1 MKMLFKNITR
11 LFVVCVVLTLMV
23 TGCKTQ
29 RDITRSQDLFLLYD
43 MYPAKESMAPI
54 EKGFRT
60 MVKKKDKETVYKQG
74 FCAEYAVALAV
85 MEKYADAFEWF
96 NKEIKDYPMSDTYIS
111 SLKKEMIPDST
122 LQVLEN
128 TLQQKLEKERKQQ
141 EAKRA
146 KEEARLESQRK
157 KAEAAAAREAQKLEK
172 KRQLEAKK
180 MANDS
185 IRLEKERKLK
195 EKEQAKKEAE
205 RIEKERIK
213 AEQKAAKAAEKA
225 KKEAEKKAEREEEAK
240 IKAELEAEKKAEKD
254 EIAKIKAEIKA
265 EKKAEKEERKREKER
280 EKAEKQREKEELK
293 AEKKEEQELEN
304 ENE

>member
-1 MKMLFKNITR
+1 MKILLKNIMI
-11 LFVVCVVLTLMV
+11 LCVVAVVFALPMS
-23 TGCKTQ
+23 GCKTQ
-29 RDITRSQDLFLLYD
+29 RNITQSPDLFLLYD

-60 MVKKKDKETVYKQG
+60 MVKKNAKEIVYEQG

-96 NKEIKDYPMSDTYIS
+96 NKEVSDYPLSENYIV
-111 SLKKEMIPDST
+111 SLKKEMIPLST
-122 LQVLEN
+122 LQTLEDA
-128 TLQQKLEKERKQQ
+128 LQQKLEKERKLE

-146 KEEARLESQRK
+146 KEEARLENQRK
-157 KAEAAAAREAQKLEK
+157 RDEQAAAREAQKLEK

-205 RIEKERIK
+205 RLEKER
-213 AEQKAAKAAEKA
+213 
-225 KKEAEKKAEREEEAK
+225 
-240 IKAELEAEKKAEKD
+240 
-254 EIAKIKAEIKA
+254 IKA
-265 EKKAEKEERKREKER
+265 EKKAEKEERKREKAELEAEKKAEKAEIEAEKRAEKEERKR
-280 EKAEKQREKEELK
+280 EKAELG
-293 AEKKEEQELEN
+293 AEKKAEQNAEKEGEN
-304 ENE
+304 

>member
-1 MKMLFKNITR
+1 MKVLLKNIMI
-11 LFVVCVVLTLMV
+11 LCVVAVVFALPMS
-23 TGCKTQ
+23 GCKTQ
-29 RDITRSQDLFLLYD
+29 RNITQSPDLFLLYD

-60 MVKKKDKETVYKQG
+60 MVKKNAKETVYEQG

-96 NKEIKDYPMSDTYIS
+96 NKEVSDYPLSENYIV
-111 SLKKEMIPDST
+111 SLKKEMIPLST
-122 LQVLEN
+122 LQTLEDA
-128 TLQQKLEKERKQQ
+128 LQQKLEKERKLE

-146 KEEARLESQRK
+146 KEEARLENQRK
-157 KAEAAAAREAQKLEK
+157 RDEQAAAREAQKLEK

-205 RIEKERIK
+205 RMEKER
-213 AEQKAAKAAEKA
+213 
-225 KKEAEKKAEREEEAK
+225 
-240 IKAELEAEKKAEKD
+240 
-254 EIAKIKAEIKA
+254 IKA
-265 EKKAEKEERKREKER
+265 EKKAEKEERKREKAELEAEKKA
-280 EKAEKQREKEELK
+280 EKAEIEAEKRAEKEERKREKDELEAEK
-293 AEKKEEQELEN
+293 KAEKAEIEAEKRVEKDEQEAEKKEEQELEN
-304 ENE
+304 ETE

>member
-1 MKMLFKNITR
+1 MKVLLKNIMI
-11 LFVVCVVLTLMV
+11 LCVVAVVFALPMS
-23 TGCKTQ
+23 GCKTQ
-29 RDITRSQDLFLLYD
+29 RNITQSPDLFLLYD

-60 MVKKKDKETVYKQG
+60 MVKKNAKETVYEQG

-96 NKEIKDYPMSDTYIS
+96 NKEVSDYPLSENYIV
-111 SLKKEMIPDST
+111 SLKKEMIPLST
-122 LQVLEN
+122 LQTLEDA
-128 TLQQKLEKERKQQ
+128 LQQKLEKERKLE

-146 KEEARLESQRK
+146 KEEARLENQRK
-157 KAEAAAAREAQKLEK
+157 RDEQAAAREAQKLEK

-205 RIEKERIK
+205 RLEKERIK
-213 AEQKAAKAAEKA
+213 AEKKAEKA
-225 KKEAEKKAEREEEAK
+225 EIEAEKRAEKEERRREKAELGAEKKAEKAEIEAEKRAEKEERKRE
-240 IKAELEAEKKAEKD
+240 KAELEAEKKAEQN
-254 EIAKIKAEIKA
+254 
-265 EKKAEKEERKREKER
+265 AEKEGEI
-280 EKAEKQREKEELK
+280 
-293 AEKKEEQELEN
+293 
-304 ENE
+304 